1 MKWGQVYIYVKCEP
15 GPNPATLEH
24 LRVKSGLDLHDSR
37 IDSVDIFDADAHVH
51 FSHAYIHKS
60 KGTPGRDPGTGWSQ
74 EAILVISRAVVS
86 APAPPFPNMISDGYL
101 EVGGVKHTLLP
112 LPFTRKVDVSLS
124 LIFTDGTALNIYG
137 RGATVALLG
146 QAIYLEDF

>member
-1 MKWGQVYIYVKCEP
+1 MNFEP
-15 GPNPATLEH
+15 RLLVTHDGGCDPATPEH

-37 IDSVDIFDADAHVH
+37 IDAVNIFDGDAHVH

-74 EAILVISRAVVS
+74 AAVLVISGAAVG
-86 APAPPFPNMISDGYL
+86 APAPPFPNMICDGHL
-101 EVGGVKHTLLP
+101 AVGGIKHTLLP
-112 LPFTRKVDVSLS
+112 LPFTRKVDVNLS
-124 LIFTDGTALNIYG
+124 LIFTDGTALNIHG